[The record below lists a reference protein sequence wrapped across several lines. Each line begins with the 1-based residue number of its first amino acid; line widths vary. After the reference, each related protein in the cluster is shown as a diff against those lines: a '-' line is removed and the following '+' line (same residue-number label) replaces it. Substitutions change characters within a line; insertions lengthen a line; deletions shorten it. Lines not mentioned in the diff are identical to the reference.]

1 MRPLLQLISLTLT
14 LALSTHALADNGL
27 SFIKPGLIHLN
38 LRPSLLAKGWQPVP
52 NRTIENSSLYA
63 QEMHALGLIE
73 VVDCISMEIDA
84 CTFQYR
90 KKNQVLTIK
99 TITRQAEV
107 ASFKVKTLP

>member
-1 MRPLLQLISLTLT
+1 MLLASAQ
-14 LALSTHALADNGL
+14 ALAATDL
-27 SFIKPGLIHLN
+27 SFIKPGLIHQA

-52 NRTIENSSLYA
+52 NLAIQNSSLYA
-63 QEMHALGLIE
+63 QEIHSLGLTE

-90 KKNQVLTIK
+90 KNKQVLTIK
-99 TITRQAEV
+99 TITRQGEV

>member
-1 MRPLLQLISLTLT
+1 MQPLLKLISAFVLLLASAHT
-14 LALSTHALADNGL
+14 LAATDL
-27 SFIKPGLIHLN
+27 SFIKPGLIHQV

-52 NRTIENSSLYA
+52 NLAIQNSSLYA
-63 QEMHALGLIE
+63 QEIHSLGLTE

-90 KKNQVLTIK
+90 KNKQVLTIK
-99 TITRQAEV
+99 TITRQGEV

>member
-1 MRPLLQLISLTLT
+1 MKTLLNLISAFLLL
-14 LALSTHALADNGL
+14 LASTQALAATDL
-27 SFIKPGLIHLN
+27 SFIKPGLIHQA

-52 NRTIENSSLYA
+52 NPAIQNSSLYA
-63 QEMHALGLIE
+63 QEIHSLGLTE

-90 KKNQVLTIK
+90 KNKQVLTIK
-99 TITRQAEV
+99 TITRQGEV

>member
-1 MRPLLQLISLTLT
+1 MLLASAQ
-14 LALSTHALADNGL
+14 ALAATDL
-27 SFIKPGLIHLN
+27 SFIQPGLIHQA

-52 NRTIENSSLYA
+52 NPAIQNSSLYA
-63 QEMHALGLIE
+63 QEIHSLGLTE

-90 KKNQVLTIK
+90 KNKQVLTIK
-99 TITRQAEV
+99 TITRLGEV

>member
-1 MRPLLQLISLTLT
+1 MKTLLKLISAFLFL
-14 LALSTHALADNGL
+14 LASAHALAATDL
-27 SFIKPGLIHLN
+27 PFIKPGLIHQD

-52 NRTIENSSLYA
+52 NRAIQNSSLYA
-63 QEMHALGLIE
+63 QEIHSLGLTE

-90 KKNQVLTIK
+90 KNKQVLTIK
-99 TITRQAEV
+99 TITRQGEV

>member
-1 MRPLLQLISLTLT
+1 MKTLLKLSSVFVLL
-14 LALSTHALADNGL
+14 LASAHALAATDL
-27 SFIKPGLIHLN
+27 SFIKPGMIHQV
-38 LRPSLLAKGWQPVP
+38 LRPSLLLKGWQPVP
-52 NRTIENSSLYA
+52 NLAIENSSMYA
-63 QEMHALGLIE
+63 QEVHGTGLTE

-99 TITRQAEV
+99 TITRQGEV